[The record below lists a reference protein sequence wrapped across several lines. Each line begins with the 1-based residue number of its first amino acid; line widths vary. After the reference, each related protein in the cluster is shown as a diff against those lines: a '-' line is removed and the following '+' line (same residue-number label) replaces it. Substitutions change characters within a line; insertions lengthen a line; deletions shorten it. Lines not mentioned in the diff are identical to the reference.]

1 MEHLRPPQQ
10 ASMCRVLGPQC
21 GSRPRARGCG
31 TITPSGLAFRKSVG
45 HPQGQRFSKQTSQ
58 AWTGVPLP
66 TPSAQVR
73 RTCVRA
79 HCVQHWAT
87 GGLGCVL
94 APCKVVGRGNPGV
107 KNLALPADPR
117 RDAAPAVSAR
127 RGRSQPHR
135 TQRAGA
141 FTASET
147 SQSAST
153 KDWRCRRNTG
163 RCLGWAPWRSTRRA
177 SL

>member
-1 MEHLRPPQQ
+1 MPCSGSTVRESSTSTRLRNNHSFRPSFQKECRPVTPRGN
-10 ASMCRVLGPQC
+10 ASRSRLPKRGL
-21 GSRPRARGCG
+21 GSRYLPPLLRLTYLCAGTLRAA
-31 TITPSGLAFRKSVG
+31 LG
-45 HPQGQRFSKQTSQ
+45 H
-58 AWTGVPLP
+58 V
-66 TPSAQVR
+66 
-73 RTCVRA
+73 
-79 HCVQHWAT
+79 
-87 GGLGCVL
+87 GLGCVL